1 MQDQPSKPLP
11 PLRSQLALLVL
22 ACAAPVLLALALLLA
37 YFQQRDQGR
46 AELELQRLVR
56 ATAAI
61 VDGKLLAAEATA
73 VALAGSPSAR
83 SGDLAALRN
92 QVANALPPGL
102 PYHSHILYTD
112 HNEPQVITGSAL
124 PLDRAAN
131 AARLKF
137 TANTRSAASLL
148 PANGKEP
155 AHLAIDVPLPR
166 PGKPPAAL
174 SVLLPGDALDKVAEE
189 MRLPSGAVIAVLAP
203 NGNLLARSSDDG
215 RSSGQPAVQ
224 ALRGLPLQ
232 AEYLRGAAS
241 PWSVTVA
248 APEVDA
254 AGTFDGLFLSLGT
267 ILSALA
273 LAGFGSA
280 ALAARRIAR
289 SVDAL
294 HAPALA
300 LASGAPVEVPMA
312 AFREARQIGDTL
324 LQLDRDLRRH
334 RQDLERVVEERTA
347 QLENSNALLETI
359 YATAP
364 VGLSFVDTRLR
375 ILMINDYLAALNG
388 LPVND
393 HIGRRF
399 DEVINDRALVAQV
412 NQAYRRVLATGE
424 AVPNSELNGAPATRP
439 GRSSSFI
446 AGYYPVFGADGVMVG
461 ITAMLMDITQQKETE
476 AALRQSKAL
485 FKSVLENMPAMVFV
499 KDAQH
504 LRFELLNRQGELL
517 LGRPREDLLGKS
529 DRDFFPA
536 EQAAAF
542 QAADRKVLAS
552 DQVMEIPE
560 EMVRIAGGETRYL
573 TTRKVALRDEQG
585 TATHLLGI
593 SLDITDRKRAD
604 EALQQTSLS
613 LARSTSF
620 LHTVTD
626 NLPGIVAYWDAELR
640 CRFANKFFLAWFGK
654 TAEEAMAAPIGQ
666 LLPASLLQQIQPHI
680 KAVLDGS
687 PQHFLRELELAS
699 GELRYAWI
707 NFIPD
712 RGESGALRGFY
723 VLGSDVSELK
733 RSELKLQELNEQLV
747 RARDRAEAASRA
759 KSEFVANMSHEIR
772 TPMNAITGL
781 ARLLQEAP
789 LERRER
795 SYVNKIQLAT
805 QSLLGVVNDVLDFSK
820 IEAGQLQLEQAS
832 FNLEQMLA
840 GTAVLLANSAWEKGV
855 ELVFDISPALPR
867 ELTGDA
873 MRLQQVLLNLLSN
886 AIKFTERGE
895 VVLAVNETEGGSHAV
910 TLEFAVRDTGIG
922 IPAEQQQ
929 HMFDAFSQ
937 GDTST
942 SRRHGGTGLGL
953 AIARRLSDLMGGVI
967 SVDSTLGKGS
977 TFRFLC
983 PLQRSAG
990 DAGSAPAAPPNLRGL
1005 AVLLVDDNASVRQ
1018 ALLRAGQALQWQ
1030 MATAASAAEG
1040 VQALRERHFNLLVV
1054 DSSMPGT
1061 DGIAMLVEARGGG
1074 SGSFPKVVMMAAGRA
1089 SDDLLQLADSL
1100 QIDAVLPK
1108 PFTPARLH
1116 EAALAALTGNHQ
1128 SGQAASHAPLSGSLA
1143 GMRVL
1148 LVEDNEI
1155 NQEMA
1160 RYILLHCGALVEVA
1174 ANGEIAVDLLRDDP
1188 QRFDAVLMDLQM
1200 PVMDG
1205 YRATQSIRA
1214 MGLRALPIIAM
1225 TANAMAEDRVRAI
1238 EAGVDAHVAKPID
1251 VDELIAT
1258 LTRLAPLH
1266 PELAAGQSGASRGD
1280 GRSDGRPA
1288 VVPGI
1293 DLEAALRRVAGNYA
1307 AFVSLL
1313 KRFENSQGDAVL
1325 EVRDF
1330 LALDKRYAATRV
1342 LHRLKGVAANLGAT
1356 EVARLSAQ
1364 VESAV
1369 AEGQDSSAA
1378 ALLLSLEQ
1386 ALAVVITAARE
1397 LPLPA
1402 QAGGESTP
1410 GVTASLPQALADL
1423 LMLLRNSNMR
1433 ALAAFKAIS
1442 PLLEQRCPDLLPGL
1456 ANAIETL
1463 DFPNAEHKVQEIMK
1477 REETA

>member
-1 MQDQPSKPLP
+1 MQDEPGKSLP
-11 PLRSQLALLVL
+11 PLRSQIALLAV
-22 ACAAPVLLALALLLA
+22 ACAAPVLLALALLLV

-46 AELELQRLVR
+46 AELEFQRMAR

-61 VDGKLLAAEATA
+61 VDRQLLAAEAS
-73 VALAGSPSAR
+73 ALALASSPHAR
-83 SGDLAALRN
+83 NGDLAALRS
-92 QVANALPPGL
+92 QVASALLPAL
-102 PYHSHILYTD
+102 PYHSHILLTD
-112 HNEPQVITGSAL
+112 NNTPQVVAGEAL
-124 PLDRAAN
+124 PLDRVAN
-131 AARLKF
+131 LARLKF
-137 TANTRSAASLL
+137 SHGARSAASVL
-148 PANGKEP
+148 PPNGKEP
-155 AHLAIDVPLPR
+155 AHLAVDVPLPR
-166 PGKPPAAL
+166 AVKGSAAL
-174 SVLLPGDALDKVAEE
+174 SVLLPGDMLDKVAGE
-189 MRLPSGAVIAVLAP
+189 MRLPAGATIAVIAP
-203 NGNLLARSSDDG
+203 DGKLLARSGDDG

-224 ALRGLPLQ
+224 ALHGLPLQ
-232 AEYLRGAAS
+232 VEYLRGAGS

-248 APEVDA
+248 APALEA
-254 AGTFDGLFLSLGT
+254 AGTFDGLFFG
-267 ILSALA
+267 LA
-273 LAGFGSA
+273 AVLAGLVLAGFGTA

-294 HAPALA
+294 RAPAQA
-300 LASGAPVEVPMA
+300 LASGTPVEVPPMA
-312 AFREARQIGDTL
+312 FQEAHDIGATL
-324 LQLDRDLRRH
+324 LQLDRDLTRH
-334 RQDLERVVEERTA
+334 RQDLERLVEERTA

-388 LPVND
+388 MPVND

-412 NQAYRRVLATGE
+412 NQAYRRVLATGQ
-424 AVPNSELNGAPATRP
+424 AVPNSELTGAPVSRP
-439 GRSSSFI
+439 GRSSHFI
-446 AGYYPVFGADGVMVG
+446 AGYYPVFGADGAMVG
-461 ITAMLMDITQQKETE
+461 ITAMLMDITQQKDTE

-529 DRDFFPA
+529 DRDFFPPD
-536 EQAAAF
+536 QANAF
-542 QAADRKVLAS
+542 EAADRKVLAS
-552 DQVMEIPE
+552 EQVLEIPE
-560 EMVRIAGGETRYL
+560 ESVRSAGGETRYL
-573 TTRKVALRDEQG
+573 TTRKVALRDDQG

-593 SLDITDRKRAD
+593 SLDITERKRAD

-620 LHTVTD
+620 LHTVTE
-626 NLPGIVAYWDAELR
+626 NLPGIVAYWDTELR
-640 CRFANKFFLAWFGK
+640 CHFANKYFLAWFGK
-654 TAEEAMAAPIGQ
+654 TLEEAMAEPIERV
-666 LLPASLLQQIQPHI
+666 LPAGLLEQIRPQI
-680 KAVLDGS
+680 DAVLEGR
-687 PQHFLRELELAS
+687 PQHVLRELELAS

-712 RGESGALRGFY
+712 RGESGAVRGFY
-723 VLGSDVSELK
+723 ALGSDVSELK

-781 ARLLQEAP
+781 TRLLEEAP

-795 SYVNKIQLAT
+795 SYVSKIRLAT
-805 QSLLGVVNDVLDFSK
+805 QSLLAVVNDVLDFSK
-820 IEAGQLQLEQAS
+820 IEAGQLQLERAH

-840 GTAVLLANSAWEKGV
+840 GAAVLVANNAWDKGV
-855 ELVFDISPALPR
+855 ELVFDITPGLPA
-867 ELTGDA
+867 EVVGDA

-895 VVLAVNETEGGSHAV
+895 VLLAVRETDRSATAV
-910 TLEFAVRDTGIG
+910 TLEFTVRDTGIG
-922 IPAEQQQ
+922 IPEEQQQ

-942 SRRHGGTGLGL
+942 SRRYGGTGLGL

-967 SVDSTLGKGS
+967 SVESTLGKGS
-977 TFRFLC
+977 TFRFVC
-983 PLQRSAG
+983 PLQLAGGEAG
-990 DAGSAPAAPPNLRGL
+990 DAAGVPPSLRGL
-1005 AVLLVDDNASVRQ
+1005 DVLLVDDNASVRQ
-1018 ALLRAGQALQWQ
+1018 ALQRIGQSLEWQ
-1030 MATAASAAEG
+1030 MASAPGAAE
-1040 VQALRERHFNLLVV
+1040 ALQELRTRHFDLLVA
-1054 DSSMPGT
+1054 DSAMPGT
-1061 DGIAMLVEARGGG
+1061 DGIAMLVEARGNG
-1074 SGSFPKVVMMAAGRA
+1074 SQPIPRVVMMAAERA

-1100 QIDAVLPK
+1100 QIDAVLSK
-1108 PFTPARLH
+1108 PFTPARLR
-1116 EAALAALTGNHQ
+1116 EAALAALTGAHP
-1128 SGQAASHAPLSGSLA
+1128 GQAPVHAPLSGSLA

-1160 RYILLHCGALVEVA
+1160 RYILLHCSAQVEVA
-1174 ANGEIAVDLLRDDP
+1174 SNGEIALDLLRDNP

-1205 YRATQSIRA
+1205 FRATAAIRA
-1214 MGLRALPIIAM
+1214 MGLRTLPIIAM
-1225 TANAMAEDRVRAI
+1225 TANAMEEDRLRAI

-1266 PELAAGQSGASRGD
+1266 PELAPGQPGAAASD
-1280 GRSDGRPA
+1280 GRGDGRPA

-1307 AFVSLL
+1307 AFASLL
-1313 KRFENSQGDAVL
+1313 KRFENSQGDAVQ
-1325 EVRDF
+1325 EVRDC
-1330 LALDKRYAATRV
+1330 LAQDKRYAATRV

-1364 VESAV
+1364 AETAL

-1397 LPLPA
+1397 LPMPA
-1402 QAGGESTP
+1402 TPSTSGAAP
-1410 GVTASLPQALADL
+1410 AASLPQALRDL

-1442 PLLEQRCPDLLPGL
+1442 PVLEQRCPDLLPGL

-1463 DFPNAEHKVQEIMK
+1463 DFSNAEHKVQEIMK